1 MASKAIGF
9 LNFKFAADLKPF
21 ERAMN
26 KAQKKLKRFGKSV
39 QKTGKSLTTSLTL
52 PIAALGVAS
61 VKAFDKQQ
69 KAIAQVEAG
78 LKSTAGTVGF
88 TSKELQKMAADLQK
102 TTLFGDEE
110 ILQGATAQLLT
121 FTNITGKEFER
132 TQKIALDLAT
142 RLDGD
147 LKSAS
152 IMLGKALNDPV
163 ANLSALS
170 RAGIQFSDDQKAVVK
185 SLVETGQLA
194 EAQTIIL
201 AELEKQYGGSAAAAA
216 EAGLGPIQQL
226 KNQLSDLSEQIG
238 ERLLPFVKQFVD
250 WLVKMAEKFD
260 GLSESTKDN
269 IVKWGLL
276 LAALGPTLIMIG
288 KIATGIS
295 ALIPIIRAL
304 TVAINSNPWM
314 LLVAAIVAAG
324 FALAEYAMEATALEQ
339 SQKSLNEIQLDAI
352 ANAKNQERILL
363 KQLEIARDVTKSDD
377 LRKKAIGE
385 LNKTLGNSVERL
397 NLKNIAEVNVTN
409 AINEHTAAMIKQA
422 KIAGVQNLISK
433 NFEEMTKLAQDGTRA
448 LKGFWTISGQ
458 LQRKKLEIGGLIDL
472 VKGDKNRAMGKQI
485 TEQIINGAQ
494 SELQN
499 NQNFLENLLND
510 LVGDD
515 ESLIAKTIT
524 PNLAPTS
531 ITPIGDLGDDGN
543 GSKKN
548 PFEVDL
554 ENLEKNNKKA
564 LNVIKGSLIN
574 KEITQQEFNQKE
586 KENTLKNLEDLK
598 AIYESYGKSTIDID
612 EKILNH
618 KLQNQ
623 DQQFSLVEDQFK
635 NVFFWQQELTDAQKL
650 LNGGV
655 ELFGDILTNSLNSA
669 LDSQENFFQVF
680 VKNIKKAI
688 RQLLIQLAVM
698 TLIKALMGGG
708 AAAFSLTSL
717 KANLG
722 EIMNVQLKD
731 GGLITGPTTALVGE
745 GLGTSASNPEVVAPL
760 DKLKSMIGG
769 GTQNVVVEGR
779 LAGNDIFLSN
789 ARTKFNRNRTV

>member
-121 FTNITGKEFER
+121 FTNITGTQFEK
-132 TQKIALDLAT
+132 TQQIALDLAT

-226 KNQLSDLSEQIG
+226 QNQLSDLSEQIG

>member
-9 LNFKFAADLKPF
+9 LNFKFGADLKPF

-26 KAQKKLKRFGKSV
+26 KAQKKLKRFGKSI

-226 KNQLSDLSEQIG
+226 QNQLSDLSEQIG

-260 GLSESTKDN
+260 GLNESTKDS

-288 KIATGIS
+288 KMATGIS
-295 ALIPIIRAL
+295 ALIPIVKAL
-304 TVAINSNPWM
+304 TAAINSNPW
-314 LLVAAIVAAG
+314 LLLAAAVAAAG
-324 FALAEYAMEATALEQ
+324 FALYEYSTQVTALEQ
-339 SQKSLNEIQLDAI
+339 SKRSLHDIELEAT
-352 ANAKNQERILL
+352 AEAKNQERILL
-363 KQLEIARDVTKSDD
+363 NQLEIARDVTKSDD

-385 LNKTLGNSVERL
+385 LNKTLGNSVEHL

-422 KIAGVQNLISK
+422 KIAGVKNLISK
-433 NFEEMTKLAQDGTRA
+433 NFEEMTKLAQDGSRA
-448 LKGFWTISGQ
+448 FDGMFTIKGRVQ
-458 LQRKKLEIGGLIDL
+458 
-472 VKGDKNRAMGKQI
+472 
-485 TEQIINGAQ
+485 GAQ
-494 SELQN
+494 
-499 NQNFLENLLND
+499 
-510 LVGDD
+510 V
-515 ESLIAKTIT
+515 
-524 PNLAPTS
+524 
-531 ITPIGDLGDDGN
+531 
-543 GSKKN
+543 
-548 PFEVDL
+548 
-554 ENLEKNNKKA
+554 
-564 LNVIKGSLIN
+564 
-574 KEITQQEFNQKE
+574 EI
-586 KENTLKNLEDLK
+586 
-598 AIYESYGKSTIDID
+598 
-612 EKILNH
+612 
-618 KLQNQ
+618 
-623 DQQFSLVEDQFK
+623 
-635 NVFFWQQELTDAQKL
+635 
-650 LNGGV
+650 
-655 ELFGDILTNSLNSA
+655 
-669 LDSQENFFQVF
+669 
-680 VKNIKKAI
+680 
-688 RQLLIQLAVM
+688 
-698 TLIKALMGGG
+698 
-708 AAAFSLTSL
+708 
-717 KANLG
+717 
-722 EIMNVQLKD
+722 
-731 GGLITGPTTALVGE
+731 
-745 GLGTSASNPEVVAPL
+745 
-760 DKLKSMIGG
+760 
-769 GTQNVVVEGR
+769 
-779 LAGNDIFLSN
+779 
-789 ARTKFNRNRTV
+789 

>member
-1 MASKAIGF
+1 
-9 LNFKFAADLKPF
+9 
-21 ERAMN
+21 
-26 KAQKKLKRFGKSV
+26 
-39 QKTGKSLTTSLTL
+39 
-52 PIAALGVAS
+52 
-61 VKAFDKQQ
+61 
-69 KAIAQVEAG
+69 
-78 LKSTAGTVGF
+78 
-88 TSKELQKMAADLQK
+88 
-102 TTLFGDEE
+102 
-110 ILQGATAQLLT
+110 
-121 FTNITGKEFER
+121 
-132 TQKIALDLAT
+132 
-142 RLDGD
+142 
-147 LKSAS
+147 
-152 IMLGKALNDPV
+152 
-163 ANLSALS
+163 
-170 RAGIQFSDDQKAVVK
+170 
-185 SLVETGQLA
+185 
-194 EAQTIIL
+194 
-201 AELEKQYGGSAAAAA
+201 
-216 EAGLGPIQQL
+216 LGPIQQL

-524 PNLAPTS
+524 P
-531 ITPIGDLGDDGN
+531 
-543 GSKKN
+543 
-548 PFEVDL
+548 
-554 ENLEKNNKKA
+554 
-564 LNVIKGSLIN
+564 
-574 KEITQQEFNQKE
+574 
-586 KENTLKNLEDLK
+586 
-598 AIYESYGKSTIDID
+598 
-612 EKILNH
+612 
-618 KLQNQ
+618 
-623 DQQFSLVEDQFK
+623 
-635 NVFFWQQELTDAQKL
+635 
-650 LNGGV
+650 
-655 ELFGDILTNSLNSA
+655 
-669 LDSQENFFQVF
+669 
-680 VKNIKKAI
+680 
-688 RQLLIQLAVM
+688 
-698 TLIKALMGGG
+698 
-708 AAAFSLTSL
+708 
-717 KANLG
+717 
-722 EIMNVQLKD
+722 
-731 GGLITGPTTALVGE
+731 
-745 GLGTSASNPEVVAPL
+745 
-760 DKLKSMIGG
+760 
-769 GTQNVVVEGR
+769 
-779 LAGNDIFLSN
+779 
-789 ARTKFNRNRTV
+789 

>member
-9 LNFKFAADLKPF
+9 LNFKFGADLKPF

-26 KAQKKLKRFGKSV
+26 KAQKKLKRFGKSI

-121 FTNITGKEFER
+121 FTNITGTQFEK
-132 TQKIALDLAT
+132 TQQIALDLAT

-201 AELEKQYGGSAAAAA
+201 EELEKQYGGSAAAAA

-238 ERLLPFVKQFVD
+238 ERLLPFIKQFVG
-250 WLVKMAEKFD
+250 WLLKMAEKFD

-339 SQKSLNEIQLDAI
+339 SQKDLNEIQLDAI

-385 LNKTLGNSVERL
+385 LNKTLGNSVEHL

-409 AINEHTAAMIKQA
+409 AINEHSAAMIKQA

-433 NFEEMTKLAQDGTRA
+433 NFEEMTKLAQDNTRA

-515 ESLIAKTIT
+515 ESLIAQTIT
-524 PNLAPTS
+524 PTLAPTS
-531 ITPIGDLGDDGN
+531 ITPIGDDGDDADGSKVDKKVKSIEALSLATNQLNTEFQKLETIDMDGIFDDGSVSRFVETFGILGDEMAIFLGTTVEELGEAMDSVMGKIEGN
-543 GSKKN
+543 LSAGANSFEDYGQTIKAVAKEEIGALISTGVAAAVSNAMKGMASFPGSVFLI
-548 PFEVDL
+548 P
-554 ENLEKNNKKA
+554 
-564 LNVIKGSLIN
+564 VIAAAAAGLARTAFNSLIPAFA
-574 KEITQQEFNQKE
+574 E
-586 KENTLKNLEDLK
+586 
-598 AIYESYGKSTIDID
+598 
-612 EKILNH
+612 
-618 KLQNQ
+618 
-623 DQQFSLVEDQFK
+623 
-635 NVFFWQQELTDAQKL
+635 
-650 LNGGV
+650 GGMV
-655 ELFGDILTNSLNSA
+655 
-669 LDSQENFFQVF
+669 
-680 VKNIKKAI
+680 
-688 RQLLIQLAVM
+688 
-698 TLIKALMGGG
+698 
-708 AAAFSLTSL
+708 
-717 KANLG
+717 
-722 EIMNVQLKD
+722 
-731 GGLITGPTTALVGE
+731 TGPTTALIGE

-779 LAGNDIFLSN
+779 LSGNDIFLSN

>member
-9 LNFKFAADLKPF
+9 LNFKFGADLKPF

-26 KAQKKLKRFGKSV
+26 KAQKKLKRFGKSI

-121 FTNITGKEFER
+121 FTNITGTQFEK

-152 IMLGKALNDPV
+152 IMLGKALNDPI

-170 RAGIQFSDDQKAVVK
+170 RAGIQFSDDQKSVVK

-201 AELEKQYGGSAAAAA
+201 EELEKQYGGSAAAAA

-385 LNKTLGNSVERL
+385 LNKTLGSAVERL

-422 KIAGVQNLISK
+422 KIAGVKNLISE

-499 NQNFLENLLND
+499 NQDFLENLLND

-515 ESLIAKTIT
+515 ESLIAQTIT
-524 PNLAPTS
+524 PT
-531 ITPIGDLGDDGN
+531 ITPLGDGDGDGDDGD
-543 GSKKN
+543 GSKVEKKVKSIEALSLATN
-548 PFEVDL
+548 QLNTEFQKLETIDMDGIFDDGSVSRFVETFGILGDEMAIFLGTTVEELGEAMDSVMGRIEGNLSAGANSFEDYGQTI
-554 ENLEKNNKKA
+554 KA
-564 LNVIKGSLIN
+564 VAKEEIGALISTGVAAAVSNAMKGMASFPGSVFLIPVIAAAAAGLARTAFNSLIPAFA
-574 KEITQQEFNQKE
+574 E
-586 KENTLKNLEDLK
+586 
-598 AIYESYGKSTIDID
+598 
-612 EKILNH
+612 
-618 KLQNQ
+618 
-623 DQQFSLVEDQFK
+623 
-635 NVFFWQQELTDAQKL
+635 
-650 LNGGV
+650 GGMV
-655 ELFGDILTNSLNSA
+655 
-669 LDSQENFFQVF
+669 
-680 VKNIKKAI
+680 
-688 RQLLIQLAVM
+688 
-698 TLIKALMGGG
+698 
-708 AAAFSLTSL
+708 
-717 KANLG
+717 
-722 EIMNVQLKD
+722 
-731 GGLITGPTTALVGE
+731 TGPTTALIGE
-745 GLGTSASNPEVVAPL
+745 GIGTSASNPEVVAPL

-769 GTQNVVVEGR
+769 GTQNIVVEGR

>member
-1 MASKAIGF
+1 MAASKAIGF
-9 LNFKFAADLKPF
+9 LNFKFGADLKPF

-26 KAQKKLKRFGKSV
+26 KAQKKLKRFGKSI

-78 LKSTAGTVGF
+78 LKSRAGTVGF

-121 FTNITGKEFER
+121 FTNITGTQFEK
-132 TQKIALDLAT
+132 TQQIALDLAT

-216 EAGLGPIQQL
+216 EAGFGPIQQL
-226 KNQLSDLSEQIG
+226 QNQISDLSEQIG

-260 GLSESTKDN
+260 GLSESTKDS

-288 KIATGIS
+288 KMATGIS
-295 ALIPIIRAL
+295 ALIPIVKAL
-304 TVAINSNPWM
+304 TTAIAANPW
-314 LLVAAIVAAG
+314 LLLAAAVIAAG
-324 FALAEYAMEATALEQ
+324 VALYDYTTTVKGAEKAARDLHEIEMEAV
-339 SQKSLNEIQLDAI
+339 
-352 ANAKNQERILL
+352 ANAKNEERILL
-363 KQLEIARDVTKSDD
+363 NKLEIARDVTKSDKE
-377 LRKKAIGE
+377 RQKAIGE
-385 LNKTLGNSVERL
+385 LNKTLGSSVEHL

-409 AINEHTAAMIKQA
+409 AINKHTDAMINQA
-422 KIAGVQNLISK
+422 KIAGIQELITQNFK
-433 NFEEMTKLAQDGTRA
+433 EMTKVSMDATRA
-448 LKGFWTISGQ
+448 LPKMFSVEGVVVAGESLVNTIKGVFSGKNVKESMVSAAKTHVDGYVQ
-458 LQRKKLEIGGLIDL
+458 GLKDEESFLQ
-472 VKGDKNRAMGKQI
+472 
-485 TEQIINGAQ
+485 TELN
-494 SELQN
+494 
-499 NQNFLENLLND
+499 NLLALTPEAD
-510 LVGDD
+510 V
-515 ESLIAKTIT
+515 IT

-531 ITPIGDLGDDGN
+531 ITPIGDLGDDED
-543 GSKKN
+543 GSKVEKKVKSIEALSLATN
-548 PFEVDL
+548 QLNTEFQKLETIDMDGIFDDGSVSRFVETFGTLGDEMAIFLGTTVEELGEAMDSVMGRIEGNLSAGANSFEDYGQTI
-554 ENLEKNNKKA
+554 KA
-564 LNVIKGSLIN
+564 VAKEEIGALISTGVAAAVSNAMKGMASFPGSVFLIPVIAAAAAGLARTAFNSLIPAFA
-574 KEITQQEFNQKE
+574 E
-586 KENTLKNLEDLK
+586 
-598 AIYESYGKSTIDID
+598 
-612 EKILNH
+612 
-618 KLQNQ
+618 
-623 DQQFSLVEDQFK
+623 
-635 NVFFWQQELTDAQKL
+635 
-650 LNGGV
+650 GGMV
-655 ELFGDILTNSLNSA
+655 
-669 LDSQENFFQVF
+669 
-680 VKNIKKAI
+680 
-688 RQLLIQLAVM
+688 
-698 TLIKALMGGG
+698 
-708 AAAFSLTSL
+708 
-717 KANLG
+717 
-722 EIMNVQLKD
+722 
-731 GGLITGPTTALVGE
+731 TGPTTALIGE
-745 GLGTSASNPEVVAPL
+745 GIGTTAANPEVVAPL

-779 LAGNDIFLSN
+779 LSGNDIFLSN

>member
-9 LNFKFAADLKPF
+9 LNFKFGADLGGF

-147 LKSAS
+147 LKSSS

-170 RAGIQFSDDQKAVVK
+170 RAGIQFSEDQKSVVK
-185 SLVETGQLA
+185 SLVETGKLA

-201 AELEKQYGGSAAAAA
+201 EELEKQYGGSAAAAA
-216 EAGLGPIQQL
+216 EAGLGPITQL
-226 KNQLSDLSEQIG
+226 QNQLSDLSEQIG
-238 ERLLPFVKQFVD
+238 ARLVPFVKQFVD

-288 KIATGIS
+288 KMATGIS
-295 ALIPIIRAL
+295 ALIPIVKAL
-304 TVAINSNPWM
+304 TTAIAANPWLLLAAAVIAAGVAIYDYTTSVKGAEKASRD
-314 LLVAAIVAAG
+314 LLEI
-324 FALAEYAMEATALEQ
+324 EMEAV
-339 SQKSLNEIQLDAI
+339 
-352 ANAKNQERILL
+352 ANAKNEERILL
-363 KQLEIARDVTKSDD
+363 NKLEIARDVTKSDKV
-377 LRKKAIGE
+377 RKKAIAE
-385 LNKTLGNSVERL
+385 LNTTLGNSVELL

-409 AINEHTAAMIKQA
+409 AINKHTEAMMNQA
-422 KIAGVQNLISK
+422 RIAGVKDLISE
-433 NFEEMTKLAQDGTRA
+433 NFKEITKASIDASRA
-448 LKGFWTISGQ
+448 IPSAFSVEGVKTAGRHLTETLKGVFTGKGLKNSVISAGQ
-458 LQRKKLEIGGLIDL
+458 STVNNYIQGLKDEESVLQ
-472 VKGDKNRAMGKQI
+472 A
-485 TEQIINGAQ
+485 
-494 SELQN
+494 ELD
-499 NQNFLENLLND
+499 NLL
-510 LVGDD
+510 
-515 ESLIAKTIT
+515 SLGSNAEVLT
-524 PNLAPTS
+524 PNLVDMSA
-531 ITPIGDLGDDGN
+531 IGDNVRKSLNLGGDDGDEGGTGDKDDKKVKQIEAVTLATQKLN
-543 GSKKN
+543 TEVEKLELVEWEGIFDIVPLSRFEQTFGMLGDEIAIFLGTTVEELGEAMDSVMGRIEGNLSAGANSFEEYGQTIKSIAKEEIGAIISTGVAAAVSNAMKGMAAFPGSVFLI
-548 PFEVDL
+548 P
-554 ENLEKNNKKA
+554 
-564 LNVIKGSLIN
+564 VIAAAAAGLARTAFNSLIPAFA
-574 KEITQQEFNQKE
+574 E
-586 KENTLKNLEDLK
+586 
-598 AIYESYGKSTIDID
+598 
-612 EKILNH
+612 
-618 KLQNQ
+618 
-623 DQQFSLVEDQFK
+623 
-635 NVFFWQQELTDAQKL
+635 
-650 LNGGV
+650 GGMV
-655 ELFGDILTNSLNSA
+655 
-669 LDSQENFFQVF
+669 
-680 VKNIKKAI
+680 
-688 RQLLIQLAVM
+688 
-698 TLIKALMGGG
+698 
-708 AAAFSLTSL
+708 
-717 KANLG
+717 
-722 EIMNVQLKD
+722 
-731 GGLITGPTTALVGE
+731 TGPTTALIGE
-745 GLGTSASNPEVVAPL
+745 GIGTTASNPEVVAPL

-769 GTQNVVVEGR
+769 GSQNIVVEGR
-779 LAGNDIFLSN
+779 LAGSDIFLSN

>member
-1 MASKAIGF
+1 
-9 LNFKFAADLKPF
+9 
-21 ERAMN
+21 
-26 KAQKKLKRFGKSV
+26 
-39 QKTGKSLTTSLTL
+39 
-52 PIAALGVAS
+52 
-61 VKAFDKQQ
+61 
-69 KAIAQVEAG
+69 
-78 LKSTAGTVGF
+78 
-88 TSKELQKMAADLQK
+88 
-102 TTLFGDEE
+102 
-110 ILQGATAQLLT
+110 
-121 FTNITGKEFER
+121 
-132 TQKIALDLAT
+132 LAT

-170 RAGIQFSDDQKAVVK
+170 RAGIQFSDDQKSVVK

-201 AELEKQYGGSAAAAA
+201 EELEKQYGGSAAAAA

-458 LQRKKLEIGGLIDL
+458 LQRK
-472 VKGDKNRAMGKQI
+472 
-485 TEQIINGAQ
+485 
-494 SELQN
+494 
-499 NQNFLENLLND
+499 
-510 LVGDD
+510 
-515 ESLIAKTIT
+515 
-524 PNLAPTS
+524 
-531 ITPIGDLGDDGN
+531 
-543 GSKKN
+543 
-548 PFEVDL
+548 
-554 ENLEKNNKKA
+554 
-564 LNVIKGSLIN
+564 
-574 KEITQQEFNQKE
+574 
-586 KENTLKNLEDLK
+586 
-598 AIYESYGKSTIDID
+598 
-612 EKILNH
+612 
-618 KLQNQ
+618 
-623 DQQFSLVEDQFK
+623 
-635 NVFFWQQELTDAQKL
+635 
-650 LNGGV
+650 
-655 ELFGDILTNSLNSA
+655 
-669 LDSQENFFQVF
+669 
-680 VKNIKKAI
+680 
-688 RQLLIQLAVM
+688 
-698 TLIKALMGGG
+698 
-708 AAAFSLTSL
+708 
-717 KANLG
+717 
-722 EIMNVQLKD
+722 
-731 GGLITGPTTALVGE
+731 
-745 GLGTSASNPEVVAPL
+745 
-760 DKLKSMIGG
+760 
-769 GTQNVVVEGR
+769 
-779 LAGNDIFLSN
+779 
-789 ARTKFNRNRTV
+789 